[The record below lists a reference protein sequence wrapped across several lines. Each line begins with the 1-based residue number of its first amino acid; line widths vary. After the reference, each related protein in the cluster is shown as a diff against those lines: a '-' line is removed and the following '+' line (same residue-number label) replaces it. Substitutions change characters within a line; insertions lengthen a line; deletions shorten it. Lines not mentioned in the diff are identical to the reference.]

1 MPSTP
6 VMSDGLPESVD
17 GIARIYAADRAAWR
31 SWLEE
36 HGQTNAAVWLVYY
49 KKDSGQPSITWK
61 EAVEEALCFGWID
74 SKAKP
79 IDDLRYMQ
87 YFSPRKPKSVWSQ
100 INKASVERLVAD
112 GLMREPGSRAVEM
125 AKASGS
131 WTALDE
137 IEALVIPD
145 DLAAAL
151 AATPGTRDR
160 FARLSRTN
168 RRIILQR
175 IATAKRPDTRARR
188 IASAV
193 SAVAEGCPPGRV

>member
-1 MPSTP
+1 MNET
-6 VMSDGLPESVD
+6 VPESVD
-17 GIARIYAADRAAWR
+17 GVARIYAADRAVWR
-31 SWLEE
+31 SWLET
-36 HGQTNAAVWLVYY
+36 HGGTNAAVGLVYY
-49 KKDSGQPSITWK
+49 KKDSGQPSITWS

-79 IDDLRYMQ
+79 LDDLRYMQ
-87 YFSPRKPKSVWSQ
+87 YFSPRKPKSAWSG

-145 DLAAAL
+145 DLAAVL
-151 AATPGTRDR
+151 AAT
-160 FARLSRTN
+160 
-168 RRIILQR
+168 
-175 IATAKRPDTRARR
+175 
-188 IASAV
+188 
-193 SAVAEGCPPGRV
+193 